1 MRYLFG
7 FMCVLA
13 LGVMGCGESGEA
25 PPDDS
30 PYANK
35 DLWLCR
41 PDIDNDHC
49 DTAEV
54 DCFYVYPSINFSPE
68 PGNTEVLFPH
78 SEESIV
84 IVSVQAAPYRGACRL
99 FAPLYHQMSE
109 FTYLAFYNQVETTEY
124 HQRAYGDVVEAFE
137 YYMRNHNKGRGF
149 ILIGHSQGSQMLTKL
164 LEEKFD
170 GDEALRGQLVSAL
183 LTGPAN
189 RIQVLEGE
197 VTAGSFANI
206 PLCTS
211 ATETGCIIAFD
222 ANAAGVDTFY
232 QSTNLYPPPSA
243 RACVNPASIDGGSGT
258 LGAFVYPRSSTNLG
272 SSFPDEVD

>member
-109 FTYLAFYNQVETTEY
+109 FTYLAFYNQVETTATSSR
-124 HQRAYGDVVEAFE
+124 HSSTTCAITTRAE
-137 YYMRNHNKGRGF
+137 
-149 ILIGHSQGSQMLTKL
+149 
-164 LEEKFD
+164 
-170 GDEALRGQLVSAL
+170 VS
-183 LTGPAN
+183 
-189 RIQVLEGE
+189 
-197 VTAGSFANI
+197 S
-206 PLCTS
+206 S
-211 ATETGCIIAFD
+211 
-222 ANAAGVDTFY
+222 
-232 QSTNLYPPPSA
+232 
-243 RACVNPASIDGGSGT
+243 SGT
-258 LGAFVYPRSSTNLG
+258 RKARSVILGIK
-272 SSFPDEVD
+272 PDVIH